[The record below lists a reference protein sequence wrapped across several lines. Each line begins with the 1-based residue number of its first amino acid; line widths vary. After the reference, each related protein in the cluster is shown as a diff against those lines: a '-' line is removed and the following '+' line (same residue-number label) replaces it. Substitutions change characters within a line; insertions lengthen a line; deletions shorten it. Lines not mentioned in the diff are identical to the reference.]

1 MAANNAPSSR
11 EALYQEKA
19 AGGRIRCLLCPRR
32 CLIAQDATGFCGV
45 RSNENGRLVAASW
58 GRVAAV
64 AIDPV
69 EKKPL
74 YHFYPGARTLSLG
87 GIGCNL
93 KCRHCQNASLS
104 RAGIHDS
111 LRELEALSPEEAVNL
126 ALARDCPLLVWTY
139 NEPLINFEYI
149 LDNAPL
155 ARAAGLKTALV
166 TAGGLSPE
174 PLRELLPLV
183 DAYRLD
189 IKAFTPGVYERL
201 TGFEFLPAVL
211 EGARIARDAGCHLE
225 IVTNVIP
232 GWNDDEA
239 QIRGLARF
247 IRDELGGETPWHVT
261 AYHPALELREP
272 PTPAATI
279 RRIVQLGRE
288 EGLKQVFSGNLAD
301 DADSATLCPGCGI
314 ALIRRQ
320 GFSVRE
326 NRVKKG
332 RCPECGYTLN
342 SYRE

>member
-1 MAANNAPSSR
+1 MTGGNTSPR
-11 EALYQEKA
+11 RDALYQEQA
-19 AGGRIRCLLCPRR
+19 AGGKVRCLLCPRR
-32 CLIAQDATGFCGV
+32 CLIAAGASGFCGV
-45 RSNENGRLVAASW
+45 RGNEDGHLVAASW

-87 GIGCNL
+87 GVGCNM

-104 RAGIHDS
+104 RADIHDS
-111 LRELEALSPEEAVNL
+111 LRGLETLAPAEAVNL

-149 LDNAPL
+149 LDTAPL
-155 ARAAGLKTALV
+155 ARAAGLKTVLV

-174 PLRELLPLV
+174 PLQELLPLV

-189 IKAFTPGVYERL
+189 IKAFSPGVYERL

-211 EGARIARDAGCHLE
+211 AGARIARDAGCHLE

-232 GWNDDEA
+232 NWNDDEA
-239 QIRGLARF
+239 QIRALARF
-247 IRDELGGETPWHVT
+247 IRDELGEETPWHVT

-272 PTPAATI
+272 PTPAETI
-279 RRIVQLGRE
+279 RRIVRQGRE
-288 EGLKQVFSGNLAD
+288 EGLRQVFSGNLAD
-301 DADSATLCPGCGI
+301 DTDSSTICPKCGI
-314 ALIRRQ
+314 VLISRQ

-332 RCPECGYTLN
+332 RCPECGYALN